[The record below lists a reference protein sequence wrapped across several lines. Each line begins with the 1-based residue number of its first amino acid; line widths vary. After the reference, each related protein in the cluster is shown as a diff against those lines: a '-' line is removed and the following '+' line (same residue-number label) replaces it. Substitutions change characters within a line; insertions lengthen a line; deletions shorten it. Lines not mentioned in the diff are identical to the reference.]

1 MAEDEARTRMTPQFV
16 DPDDRDSPLDHQNG
30 ELVSAAGRR
39 FRVVDGVADFTSTS
53 DAGQQQTA
61 DSFGYKWNRQPD
73 WGHKPEHQS
82 VMRQV
87 WADVFG
93 WPEARTLEDL
103 MRGRAV
109 LDAGCGSGASLG
121 QFVEWPASIVAADIS
136 DAIYACRRRF
146 ASRTNIV
153 FIKADVTRLPF
164 PDRSFDVI
172 WSAGVL
178 HHTPDTARSLAALVR
193 HLRIAGRMVIYVYGR
208 KAPVRE
214 FVDDFIR
221 QQIADLPPE
230 QAWRRMEAL
239 TRFAR
244 SLSAIKTPLQIEED
258 LPELGFAKGSYDLQ
272 RFVYYK
278 LFKCFWNDA
287 LDFDDNV
294 HVNFDWYHPRYAH
307 RHSPDEVRQW
317 LVDLGLATEH
327 FHVSES
333 GISVIA
339 RRTA

>member
-1 MAEDEARTRMTPQFV
+1 MTPAFV
-16 DPDDRDSPLDHQNG
+16 DPGDRVSPLEQRNG
-30 ELVSAAGRR
+30 ELVSATGRR
-39 FRVVDGVADFTSTS
+39 FRIVDDVADFTAAA
-53 DAGQQQTA
+53 DAAQQQTS

-73 WGHKPEHQS
+73 WGFKPEHQS

-87 WADVFG
+87 WADVFA
-93 WPEARTLEDL
+93 WPEAGTLADL
-103 MRGRAV
+103 MRGQVV

-121 QFVEWPASIVAADIS
+121 QFVDWPASIVAADIS

-146 ASRTNIV
+146 ASRSNIA

-164 PDRSFDVI
+164 PDRVFDVI

-178 HHTPDTARSLAALVR
+178 HHTPDTGRSLAALVR
-193 HLRIAGRMVIYVYGR
+193 HLKVAGRIVIYVYGR

-221 QQIADLPPE
+221 EQIADLPAAE
-230 QAWRRMEAL
+230 AWRRMEAL

-244 SLSAIKTPLQIEED
+244 SLSAIKAPLHIEED
-258 LPELGFAKGSYDLQ
+258 VPELGFSKGTYDLQ

-287 LDFDDNV
+287 LSFDDNV
-294 HVNFDWYHPRYAH
+294 HVNFDWYHPRYSH
-307 RHSPDEVRQW
+307 RHTPEEVRTW
-317 LVDLGLATEH
+317 LADLQLATEH
-327 FHVSES
+327 FHISES
-333 GISVIA
+333 GIAVIA